1 MHYRLPIVARMRGQT
16 HRRSS
21 RADSLIKSSLK
32 QLCSHFTTLLKAYC
46 LMRLIT
52 HAEQQIQLMLTSMR
66 TRARAQCLIE
76 CQSGRRDLLLMR

>member
-32 QLCSHFTTLLKAYC
+32 QLCSHFTTLPKAYC